1 MQELIF
7 KGAFILTKYAIV
19 TKFGTVVCSIEKIH
33 HINQKT
39 IIPTIKK

>member
-19 TKFGTVVCSIEKIH
+19 TKFKTVVCSIEKNSSH
-33 HINQKT
+33 QSAR
-39 IIPTIKK
+39 P